1 MMVASRHCPWRARLR
16 GLYLVTPDWED
27 TDRLLAVTAAAIAG
41 GAAVVQYRNK
51 TADRH
56 TRRTQAQ
63 ALKAL
68 CERTG
73 RPFVVNDHVD
83 LCVEVEADGVHL
95 GHENMSLAAA
105 RAILG
110 PARMIGIS
118 CYGNIELALQAQANG
133 ATYVALGG
141 FFPSTIKAYP
151 VTTSI
156 ETLRLTAAC
165 VDIPIATIGGM
176 SCANAPPLVAAG
188 ASMIAAISDIYCAPD
203 PAAAAGALAGLF
215 RR

>member
-1 MMVASRHCPWRARLR
+1 MIVAPLDHHWHARLR

-27 TDRLLAVTAAAIAG
+27 TERLLAVTADAISG

-51 TADRH
+51 TADRS
-56 TRRTQAQ
+56 TRQTQAQ
-63 ALKAL
+63 ALKGL

-73 RPFVVNDHVD
+73 IPFVINDHVD
-83 LCVEVEADGVHL
+83 LCLELEADGVHL

-110 PARMIGIS
+110 PARMIGVS
-118 CYGNIELALQAQANG
+118 CYGSIERAVQAQANG

-141 FFPSTIKAYP
+141 FFPSAVKAYP

-156 ETLRLTAAC
+156 ETLRLTAAR
-165 VDIPIATIGGM
+165 VHIPIATIGGM
-176 SCANAPPLVAAG
+176 SSANAPPLAAAG
-188 ASMIAAISDIYCAPD
+188 ASMIAAISDIYCAAD
-203 PAAAAGALAGLF
+203 PAAAAGALARLLD
-215 RR
+215 R